1 MYKIPANTLF
11 LGKNLV
17 FVPECHSTNTLL
29 MELAQK
35 TQSIEGTLIIT
46 ANQTKGRG
54 QRGNGWETEPGVNFT
69 MSLLLRPTFLM
80 AKDQFQ
86 LTQAISLGIA
96 DYLSERLTKSISIKW
111 PNDILVGNKK
121 ITGILIENTLSGD
134 YIQQSII
141 GIGLNVNQ
149 TTFKVPTA
157 TSMLLEKG
165 NTFQLQD
172 ELGLLLV
179 HIEKRYLQLRAGKKV
194 DLNEEYLKQ
203 LYWKG
208 EARKFSANEKILV
221 GKIEGVDSIG
231 RLLVRHGDKV
241 DSFGLKEIAFVE

>member
-17 FVPECHSTNTLL
+17 FVPQCHSTNTLL

-35 TQSIEGTLIIT
+35 TQPIEGTLVIT

-54 QRGNGWETEPGVNFT
+54 QRGNGWETEPGANFT
-69 MSLLLRPTFLM
+69 ISLLLRPTFLM
-80 AKDQFQ
+80 AKNQFQ

-96 DYLSERLTKSISIKW
+96 DYLSERLAKSISIKW

-149 TTFKVPTA
+149 TIFNISTA
-157 TSMLLEKG
+157 TSMQLENG
-165 NTFQLQD
+165 DSFQLQD
-172 ELGLLLV
+172 ELGLLLAS
-179 HIEKRYLQLRAGKKV
+179 IEKRYLQLRAGKKLE
-194 DLNEEYLKQ
+194 LNEEYLKR

-208 EARKFSANEKILV
+208 ETRKFLANEKIFV

-231 RLLVRHGDKV
+231 RLLVQHGDTLT
-241 DSFGLKEIAFVE
+241 SFGLKEIVFVE

>member
-35 TQSIEGTLIIT
+35 TQSIEGTLVIT

-54 QRGNGWETEPGVNFT
+54 QRGNGWETEPGANFT
-69 MSLLLRPTFLM
+69 MSLLLKPIFLM

-86 LTQAISLGIA
+86 LTQSISLGIA
-96 DYLSERLTKSISIKW
+96 DYLSERLAKNISIKW

-149 TTFKVPTA
+149 TIFEIATA
-157 TSMLLEKG
+157 TSMKLE
-165 NTFQLQD
+165 NENSFQLPD
-172 ELGLLLV
+172 ELGLLLGN
-179 HIEKRYLQLRAGKKV
+179 IEKRYLQLRVGKKQE
-194 DLNEEYLKQ
+194 LNEEYLKR

-208 EARKFSANEKILV
+208 EARKFSTNEKVFI
-221 GKIEGVDSIG
+221 GKIEGVDSVG
-231 RLLVRHGDKV
+231 RLLVKNDNKIQ
-241 DSFGLKEIAFVE
+241 SFGLKEIAFVE

>member
-17 FVPECHSTNTLL
+17 FVPQCHSTNTLL

-35 TQSIEGTLIIT
+35 TQPIEGTLVIT

-54 QRGNGWETEPGVNFT
+54 QRGNGWETEPAANFT
-69 MSLLLRPTFLM
+69 ISLLLRPTFLM

-149 TTFKVPTA
+149 TIFNISTA
-157 TSMLLEKG
+157 TSMQLENG
-165 NTFQLQD
+165 YSFQLQE
-172 ELGLLLV
+172 ELGLLLAN
-179 HIEKRYLQLRAGKKV
+179 IEKRYLQLRAGKKLE
-194 DLNEEYLKQ
+194 LNEEYLKR

-208 EARKFSANEKILV
+208 EVRKFSANEKILV

-231 RLLVRHGDKV
+231 RLLVRQGDKV